1 MCACSLGRSVA
12 CNFAVHYHSRGLR
25 MARKIMFLAAV
36 ALVALAGV
44 AYAAGSITG
53 KSIKDN
59 SITGKDIKDKS
70 LTRKDF
76 KGSVRGPQGDR
87 GPAGP
92 GGAQGPPGPS
102 TLSTLS
108 PVFGSL
114 TIAADD
120 IGGGTVRCPSGKR
133 VVSGGF
139 FVDGNDV
146 EVFLSEA
153 TDDRTGWVV
162 AADNLGSTAS
172 AGLEGVAYCAG
183 SGQAVAARLTTRN
196 LKPLRGRPLRKV
208 NAYAAKHGRTLTRR

>member
-1 MCACSLGRSVA
+1 
-12 CNFAVHYHSRGLR
+12 

-53 KSIKDN
+53 ESIKDN
-59 SITGKDIKDKS
+59 SITGKDIKNKS

-87 GPAGP
+87 GPTGPAGP
-92 GGAQGPPGPS
+92 AGPAGAQGPPGPS

-108 PVFGSL
+108 PAFGSV

-120 IGGGTVRCPSGKR
+120 FDGGTVVCPSGKR

-153 TDDRTGWVV
+153 NDDRTGWVV
-162 AADNLGSTAS
+162 AADNLGSANP
-172 AGLEGVAYCAG
+172 ADLEVVAYCAG
-183 SGQAVAARLTTRN
+183 SGQAVAARMTTRK
-196 LKPLRGRPLRKV
+196 LRPLRGTALRKV
-208 NAYAAKHGRTLTRR
+208 KAYAAKRGLTLTRR

>member
-1 MCACSLGRSVA
+1 
-12 CNFAVHYHSRGLR
+12 

-59 SITGKDIKDKS
+59 SITGKDIKNKS
-70 LTRKDF
+70 LTAKDF

-92 GGAQGPPGPS
+92 VGPAGGQGPPGPS

-108 PVFGSL
+108 PVSGSM

-120 IGGGTVRCPSGKR
+120 VDGGMVVCPSGKR

-139 FVDGNDV
+139 FVDGNDA

-153 TDDRTGWVV
+153 NDDRTGWMV
-162 AADNLGSTAS
+162 AADNLGSADP

-183 SGQAVAARLTTRN
+183 SGQAVAAHATTRN
-196 LKPLRGRPLRKV
+196 LKPLRGRALRKLK
-208 NAYAAKHGRTLTRR
+208 AYAAKRGLALTRR

>member
-59 SITGKDIKDKS
+59 SITGKDVKDKS

-92 GGAQGPPGPS
+92 AGPGGPAGAQGPPGPS
-102 TLSTLS
+102 TLSTRS
-108 PVFGSL
+108 PVFGSK

-120 IGGGTVRCPSGKR
+120 VDGGTVPCPSGKR

-139 FVDGNDV
+139 FVDGDDA
-146 EVFLSEA
+146 EVVLSEA
-153 TDDRTGWVV
+153 TDDRTGWMV
-162 AADNLGSTAS
+162 AADNLDSAS
-172 AGLEGVAYCAG
+172 
-183 SGQAVAARLTTRN
+183 
-196 LKPLRGRPLRKV
+196 
-208 NAYAAKHGRTLTRR
+208 

>member
-1 MCACSLGRSVA
+1 
-12 CNFAVHYHSRGLR
+12 

-59 SITGKDIKDKS
+59 SITGKDIKNKS

-87 GPAGP
+87 GPTGATGPAGP
-92 GGAQGPPGPS
+92 AGAQGPPGPS

-108 PVFGSL
+108 PVFGSI

-120 IGGGTVRCPSGKR
+120 FDGGTVACPSGQR

-153 TDDRTGWVV
+153 NDDRTGWVV
-162 AADNLGSTAS
+162 AADNLGSANP
-172 AGLEGVAYCAG
+172 AELEGVAYCAG
-183 SGQAVAARLTTRN
+183 SGQAVAARMTTN
-196 LKPLRGRPLRKV
+196 KLKPLRGRTLRKLK
-208 NAYAAKHGRTLTRR
+208 AYAAKRGLTLTRR

>member
-1 MCACSLGRSVA
+1 
-12 CNFAVHYHSRGLR
+12 
-25 MARKIMFLAAV
+25 MARKVMFLAAV

-59 SITGKDIKDKS
+59 SITGKDIKNKS
-70 LTRKDF
+70 LTRTDF
-76 KGSVRGPQGDR
+76 KGSVRGRQGDR
-87 GPAGP
+87 GPTGP
-92 GGAQGPPGPS
+92 TGPAGAQGPPGPS

-114 TIAADD
+114 AIAADD
-120 IGGGTVRCPSGKR
+120 LDGGTVVCPSGQR

-153 TDDRTGWVV
+153 NDDRTGWVV
-162 AADNLGSTAS
+162 AADNLGSADP

-183 SGQAVAARLTTRN
+183 SGQAVAARMTTSN
-196 LKPLRGRPLRKV
+196 LRPLGGRPLRKV
-208 NAYAAKHGRTLTRR
+208 KAYAAKHGVTLPRR

>member
-1 MCACSLGRSVA
+1 
-12 CNFAVHYHSRGLR
+12 
-25 MARKIMFLAAV
+25 MARKITFLAAV

-59 SITGKDIKDKS
+59 SITGKDIKNKS

-87 GPAGP
+87 GPTGPAGP
-92 GGAQGPPGPS
+92 AGAQGPPGPS

-108 PVFGSL
+108 PVFGSI

-120 IGGGTVRCPSGKR
+120 FDGGTVVCPSGQR

-139 FVDGNDV
+139 FADGNDV

-153 TDDRTGWVV
+153 NDDRTGWVV
-162 AADNLGSTAS
+162 AADNLGSANP
-172 AGLEGVAYCAG
+172 AELEGVAYCAG
-183 SGQAVAARLTTRN
+183 SGQAVAARMTTRK
-196 LKPLRGRPLRKV
+196 LKPLRGRALRKV
-208 NAYAAKHGRTLTRR
+208 KAYAAKRGLTLTRR